1 MTKAG
6 REVEVKFRIDDPNE
20 VRDRLRSL
28 GATTRGAVHERNI
41 VYDAGNRFRDSGE
54 LLRLRQDRRAVLTY
68 KRPIPDP
75 KYKVREEL
83 EVEVSDFETAS
94 RLLERLGFTPALIYE
109 KERET
114 WILGRAEVEI
124 DRLPFGWFVE
134 IEAAEE
140 QLDSIARSLGLDPA
154 NGLADDYVSLYR
166 QYCAERGIEPGNIT
180 FDTPGA

>member
-6 REVEVKFRIDDPNE
+6 REVEVKFRIEDAAM
-20 VRDRLRSL
+20 VRERLRAL
-28 GATTRGAVHERNI
+28 GATSRGVVHERNVI
-41 VYDAGNRFRDSGE
+41 YDAGNRFRESGE

-83 EVEVSDFETAS
+83 EVEVSDFDTAA
-94 RLLERLGFTPALIYE
+94 RLLERLGFAPALVYE

-114 WILGRAEVEI
+114 WRLPSGEVEV

-134 IEAAEE
+134 IEAPAD
-140 QLDSIARSLGLDPA
+140 QLDRIARSLGLDPTQ
-154 NGLADDYVSLYR
+154 GLADDYVSLYR
-166 QYCAERGIEPGNIT
+166 QHCAEQGLAPGDIT
-180 FDTPGA
+180 FE